1 MMIMSSTRPLTRD
14 MRAVVRPQPLK
25 LESLKLAARSRFDIM
40 QNHRFRPL
48 S

>member
-1 MMIMSSTRPLTRD
+1 

-40 QNHRFRPL
+40 QNHRFRPPIL
-48 S
+48 KRFQKC